1 MYYSPWKGS
10 EHMALHSVSIDWNEN
25 VQCATCWVFLFV
37 HVFFFPQ
44 DAAVFPE
51 VNQLIYHLIWKAHF
65 YVSD

>member
-1 MYYSPWKGS
+1 MS
-10 EHMALHSVSIDWNEN
+10 SVRPAGFF
-25 VQCATCWVFLFV
+25 CLFM
-37 HVFFFPQ
+37 FFFSPQ